1 MSYNLDICMYICIY
15 NKEDKNIY
23 YFVNE
28 KGYRVVM
35 DEKSLE
41 RRNGSSYT
49 NFIAET
55 LTSEYFDINCIDNSY
70 TGIVMAHFVSKY
82 SHFVSVTVASLYQRR
97 LFIFLQVNFCIFT

>member
-1 MSYNLDICMYICIY
+1 MYICIY

-41 RRNGSSYT
+41 RRNGSSNT

-55 LTSEYFDINCIDNSY
+55 LTSEYFDIKCIDNSY
-70 TGIVMAHFVSKY
+70 TGIVIAHFVSLFCRSIFVY
-82 SHFVSVTVASLYQRR
+82 SLENSW
-97 LFIFLQVNFCIFT
+97 FLQEPI

>member
-1 MSYNLDICMYICIY
+1 MYICIY

-41 RRNGSSYT
+41 RRNGSSNT

-55 LTSEYFDINCIDNSY
+55 LTSEYFDIKCIDNSY

-82 SHFVSVTVASLYQRR
+82 SH
-97 LFIFLQVNFCIFT
+97 